1 MVIADRKVAAQY
13 LVIMQK
19 LGVKIGLAKSLV
31 SDSGVMEFAKK
42 FYSLSHVMTPVPI
55 RELLVAEV
63 SFPVYLNLIRKY
75 QIRLADLLSLSGYR
89 HRVLGSLHNRFA
101 LLPKKVRTLLIS
113 YTGPGG
119 PGFVDLK
126 TWMSSVSLVSKS
138 PRVLDHQLGLK
149 YLIETCSLLM
159 STARLAVKQGGFS
172 LSVLEKKH
180 MADIIKA
187 EPFFGTVDIPSMRE
201 TFILAEEDRPL
212 YHHIKQNLFDPQTME
227 ESLKAHHIFEK
238 VEAILKDVSKRF
250 FLADFDEFLNWFE
263 SLENLRHELF
273 LVRLV
278 EVQVRSEPRIKA
290 DARRLVKL
298 FNKLAYFSKN
308 PGSPDSKPLPFEGS
322 GMAKMLYVHEA
333 GKLVNRVA

>member
-63 SFPVYLNLIRKY
+63 SFPVHLNLIRKY
-75 QIRLADLLSLSGYR
+75 QIRLADLLSLMGYR
-89 HRVLGSLHNRFA
+89 HKVLGSIHNRFA
-101 LLPKKVRTLLIS
+101 LLPKKVRTLLLTYS
-113 YTGPGG
+113 GPGG
-119 PGFVDLK
+119 PGFSDLK
-126 TWMSSVSLVSKS
+126 TWMSSTSLVTRS
-138 PRVLDHQLGLK
+138 PRELDHQLGLK
-149 YLIETCSLLM
+149 YLVETCSLLM

-201 TFILAEEDRPL
+201 TAVLAEEDRPM
-212 YHHIKQNLFDPQTME
+212 YHYIKQNLFDPQIME
-227 ESLKAHHIFEK
+227 ESLKAHHIFEA
-238 VEAILKDVSKRF
+238 VEGIMNEVRKRF
-250 FLADFDEFLNWFE
+250 FFATFDEFL
-263 SLENLRHELF
+263 L
-273 LVRLV
+273 
-278 EVQVRSEPRIKA
+278 
-290 DARRLVKL
+290 
-298 FNKLAYFSKN
+298 
-308 PGSPDSKPLPFEGS
+308 
-322 GMAKMLYVHEA
+322 
-333 GKLVNRVA
+333 